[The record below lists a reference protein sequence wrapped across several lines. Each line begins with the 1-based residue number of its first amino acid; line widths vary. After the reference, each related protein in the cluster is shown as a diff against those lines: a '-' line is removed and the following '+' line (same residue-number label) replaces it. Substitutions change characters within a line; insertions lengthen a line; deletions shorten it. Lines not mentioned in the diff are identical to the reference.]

1 MNKPALNESRDIHF
15 GLSTTKATTRKRGTP
30 LSLTDF
36 AKKEIS
42 DRLTRIGTKGR
53 LSSETMKIDRIGIK
67 AELNFK
73 V

>member
-53 LSSETMKIDRIGIK
+53 LSLETM
-67 AELNFK
+67 
-73 V
+73 

>member
-42 DRLTRIGTKGR
+42 DRNKGKVVIG
-53 LSSETMKIDRIGIK
+53 DH
-67 AELNFK
+67 
-73 V
+73 VD